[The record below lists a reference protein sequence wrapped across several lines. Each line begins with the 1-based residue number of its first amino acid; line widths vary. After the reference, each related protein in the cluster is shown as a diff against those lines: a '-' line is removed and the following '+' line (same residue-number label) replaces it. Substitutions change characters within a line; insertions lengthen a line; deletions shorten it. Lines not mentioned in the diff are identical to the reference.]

1 MDFTAANFDS
11 IEVNGVAL
19 SADEYV
25 AVDEVIEI
33 DLDTSMAT
41 GIVADYDGT
50 TYVGDNDAEGGEYTV
65 TEKDVNLKGAF
76 QVNLEGIAAIDTTGG
91 DAITDGDF
99 VTRDATIDYTT
110 AVDEDG
116 TDVSVNVL
124 NTSSGVV
131 YGTAVA
137 ANIALGSVSED
148 VTLSYA
154 VAVTA
159 INNTSV
165 SIYLPGEGLVN
176 PWRVIQ
182 SDAGTILVL
191 PGQTIGVE
199 STNASITAIGLEE
212 TSGSALTA
220 GEDFV
225 QNPSAREQLTYTT
238 GDIDVTVT
246 DET

>member
-1 MDFTAANFDS
+1 M
-11 IEVNGVAL
+11 
-19 SADEYV
+19 SA
-25 AVDEVIEI
+25 
-33 DLDTSMAT
+33 
-41 GIVADYDGT
+41 
-50 TYVGDNDAEGGEYTV
+50 
-65 TEKDVNLKGAF
+65 
-76 QVNLEGIAAIDTTGG
+76 
-91 DAITDGDF
+91 
-99 VTRDATIDYTT
+99 
-110 AVDEDG
+110 
-116 TDVSVNVL
+116 NVL

-159 INNTSV
+159 IDDTSV

-199 STNASITAIGLEE
+199 STDASITAIGAAVVGIASVCGIAAAGHQSKHHDSSHTQAQKLFHGI
-212 TSGSALTA
+212 TSFTTILKLICGI
-220 GEDFV
+220 
-225 QNPSAREQLTYTT
+225 QNAPGKLHLLLPRLNNL
-238 GDIDVTVT
+238 
-246 DET
+246 